1 MTCHATVQLW
11 RYRRMRFLKSDRGS
25 TTVEWVVVVVIVIVF
40 LGGITMSISDS
51 LADKLTEFNDA
62 L

>member
-1 MTCHATVQLW
+1 
-11 RYRRMRFLKSDRGS
+11 MRFLKSERGS